1 MPSAGALLVAHALLS
16 HVHAPQGDIG
26 GVNWFAGVVTAAR
39 RDGTFD
45 LNYDDGGAARRK
57 GPGPRLTTR
66 ASVRGWL
73 AIQAAMAAARPWYV

>member
-1 MPSAGALLVAHALLS
+1 LPSAGALLVAHALLS

-45 LNYDDGGAARRK
+45 LHYDDGDAARRK
-57 GPGPRLTTR
+57 CPVPHLTTL
-66 ASVRGWL
+66 AS
-73 AIQAAMAAARPWYV
+73 PF